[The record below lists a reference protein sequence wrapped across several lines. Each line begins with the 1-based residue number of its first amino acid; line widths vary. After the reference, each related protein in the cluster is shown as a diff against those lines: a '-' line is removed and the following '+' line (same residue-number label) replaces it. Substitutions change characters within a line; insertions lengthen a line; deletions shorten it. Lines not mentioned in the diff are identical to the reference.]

1 MGRIM
6 ALDYG
11 KKRTGVAVTDPLK
24 IIASGLETLETPKLM
39 SFLKTYVSSE
49 TVEAI
54 VLGMPLGLDGK
65 DTDSTV
71 SVRKFFES
79 LKKIFPEIKIY
90 LHDER
95 FTSKMAVRVMIDA
108 GMKKKDRQEKGNV
121 DKISA
126 VIILQSFLDSPS
138 FQN

>member
-1 MGRIM
+1 MGRIL

-39 SFLKTYVSSE
+39 SFLKSYVSAEPVDS
-49 TVEAI
+49 I

-71 SVRKFFES
+71 AVRKFFEL
-79 LKKIFPEIKIY
+79 LKNTFPEIKIY

-126 VIILQSFLDSPS
+126 VIILQSFLNSLS